1 MTMNTQSQEQ
11 RQEYRLNTQLTVF
24 IELIAAIDTSPGTIV
39 ISKSLDISANGLRV
53 ISNSDIPV
61 GNILNSCIQL
71 DNSTRRFILITE
83 VKWSRPYEV
92 NGEYLIGL
100 SLFESENTDI
110 QAWKEFIAEQFEAD
124 DEHTKA
130 NEI

>member
-11 RQEYRLNTQLTVF
+11 RQEYRLNSQLTIF
-24 IELIAAIDTSPGTIV
+24 IELIAAVDKSPGTIV

-53 ISNSDIPV
+53 ISNSDIPT
-61 GNILNSCIQL
+61 GNILNTCIQL
-71 DNSTRRFILITE
+71 ENSDNRFILITE
-83 VKWSRPYEV
+83 VKWSQPYEN

-110 QAWKEFIAEQFEAD
+110 QAWKEFIAFQFD
-124 DEHTKA
+124 GDEKS
-130 NEI
+130 I